1 LAGGVG
7 RSGNRMKFVFIADFF
22 VEHILGGGELNNEEC
37 IKILIS
43 KGHSV
48 NKIQSH
54 LVTPAFIV
62 ENKNRGFIVANFVNL
77 SKESVKAL
85 CEIDYVV
92 YEHDHKYL
100 RTRNPADYK
109 DLVAPKEELVNLDF
123 YKKAKAVLCQ
133 SQYHLDIIKKNTG
146 LMNLVNLSG
155 NLWSTTSLK
164 IIEEISKKQKQKK
177 CSIMRSP
184 IPHKN
189 TSDAISLC
197 VVKGLDYELVHSQNY
212 KEFLQA
218 LGSNEKFVFLP
229 KTPETLSR
237 VAVEARMMNM
247 SLITNSMLGASK
259 EPWFE
264 LKGAPLIKVVYEM
277 RESIPLAVIKAFE

>member
-1 LAGGVG
+1 
-7 RSGNRMKFVFIADFF
+7 MKFVFVADFF
-22 VEHILGGGELNNEEC
+22 VEHVLGGGELNNEEC

-48 NKIQSH
+48 SKVQSH
-54 LVTPAFIV
+54 LITPSFV
-62 ENKNRGFIVANFVNL
+62 NENKAKNFIIANFVNL
-77 SKESVKAL
+77 SQDCINAFYKTN
-85 CEIDYVV
+85 YVI

-100 RTRNPADYK
+100 RSRNPADYK
-109 DLVAPKEELVNLDF
+109 DLTAPKEELVNLDF

-146 LMNLVNLSG
+146 LTNLVNLSG
-155 NLWSTTSLK
+155 NLWSTFSLK
-164 IIEEISKKQKQKK
+164 MIEELSKKQKQKK

-197 VVKGLDYELVHSQNY
+197 MAKGLDYELVHSENY
-212 KEFLQA
+212 KEFLNA

-247 SLITNSMLGASK
+247 SLITNNMLGASK

-264 LKGAPLIKVVYEM
+264 LKGKALIDFVYEM
-277 RESIPLAVIKAFE
+277 RESIPLVVVKAFE